1 MGERGRGELRPKENC
16 SPRGP
21 PGPEGAGVLCGVV
34 VRAQVGGSDARA
46 CGKGRGPWEPS
57 RPVSEGNCPPVRWH
71 CAVTPPPLRT
81 PAGCPLLPPP
91 VFGLGR
97 AVVFSFGRPRS
108 LRCCHSAGLSP
119 TPYQRRPRTP
129 PRRLARPA
137 PPSLLSAVLFC
148 LEAKRWLELELD
160 PFTFPSLRS
169 RWRSGG
175 WDARAGLLGATALAA
190 EDRSAAAAGSKCG
203 SLHIPSFELEGMLLY
218 FYTAGFKKT
227 CSV

>member
-1 MGERGRGELRPKENC
+1 MGERGRGELRSKENC

-46 CGKGRGPWEPS
+46 CGKGRRPWEPS

-137 PPSLLSAVLFC
+137 PPSLLSQCRPFLLGSQALAGIGVRPFHLPFAA
-148 LEAKRWLELELD
+148 EQVEERWLRCARR
-160 PFTFPSLRS
+160 PSRLLR
-169 RWRSGG
+169 
-175 WDARAGLLGATALAA
+175 AL
-190 EDRSAAAAGSKCG
+190 RAAGSDR
-203 SLHIPSFELEGMLLY
+203 
-218 FYTAGFKKT
+218 AGR
-227 CSV
+227 